1 MARYTGPV
9 CKLCRREGMKLF
21 LKGDRCFSQKCAIET
36 RNYPPGEHGRD
47 RRRKESGYGTQLRE
61 KQRTR
66 RIYGMLENQFRLYY
80 SRSDAAKGVTGEV
93 LMQMLELRLDNI
105 VHRMGFAPSRPSAR
119 QLVRHRHFTV
129 NGKIVDIPSYQLRA
143 GDVVA
148 VKEKS
153 RNVGLIK
160 ETNESRRGGDLEW
173 LSVNEKT
180 MEGRVLRVPSR
191 DAIPTPVQEQLV
203 VELYSK

>member
-1 MARYTGPV
+1 
-9 CKLCRREGMKLF
+9 MKLF
-21 LKGDRCFSQKCAIET
+21 LKGDRCFSQKCAVET

-47 RRRKESGYGTQLRE
+47 RRRKESSYGTQLRE

-66 RIYGMLENQFRLYY
+66 RIYGMLEKQFRLYY
-80 SRSDAAKGVTGEV
+80 GRADSSKGVTGEV
-93 LMQMLELRLDNI
+93 LMQMLELRIDNL
-105 VHRMGFAPSRPSAR
+105 VHRMGFAPSRASAR

-129 NGKIVDIPSYQLRA
+129 NGKIVDVPSYQVRP

-153 RNVGLIK
+153 RNVGIIK
-160 ETNESRRGGDLEW
+160 ETVESRRGGDLDW
-173 LSVNEKT
+173 LAVNEKT
-180 MEGRVLRVPSR
+180 MEGRVLRVPAR